1 MNVWQISHA
10 QTLHQKRATYKNDNF
25 WVPDMMS
32 AGWGRGVDSK
42 FRMNKLNR
50 YIGPL
55 KRFIGPGLVVSM
67 LAHAAPLF
75 GGVLIAA
82 YTWQPPPPEAM
93 EVELVQ
99 LKDAPGFGPMTT
111 ASSSANGQAPVTQ
124 APPPK
129 PQTERQTEQKLSK
142 MAAAEP
148 LSAAEA
154 TQAELMRSEPE
165 KQNQPSEARPN
176 PPQPDEPTPEQPNF
190 ADMVA
195 EYTKQGGLF
204 GGLGHEAGE
213 DFTLPFRERLISC
226 SKRPVGIEASD
237 KVIIRVRMSFNQDG
251 SLSSRPR
258 LLVPAPSAKQ
268 RALMVSVVDA
278 LESCQPFTMLPADKY
293 DVWKTLVWY
302 IGFPVTAFM
311 Q

>member
-1 MNVWQISHA
+1 VWQISHA
-10 QTLHQKRATYKNDNF
+10 QTLHQKRAANKNADF
-25 WVPDMMS
+25 SSSRYDVS
-32 AGWGRGVDSK
+32 QRGVDSK
-42 FRMNKLNR
+42 FCMNRLNR

-55 KRFIGPGLVVSM
+55 KRFIGPGLVISVFV
-67 LAHAAPLF
+67 HGAPLL
-75 GGVLIAA
+75 GGVLVAA
-82 YTWQPPPPEAM
+82 YTLVPPPPEAM

-99 LKDAPGFGPMTT
+99 LKDSPGFGPMTT
-111 ASSSANGQAPVTQ
+111 SSSSANGQAPVTQ
-124 APPPK
+124 APSPK
-129 PQTERQTEQKLSK
+129 PRTDRPTEQQRSK

-148 LSAAEA
+148 LSPTEA
-154 TQAELMRSEPE
+154 PQADLMRGEPE
-165 KQNQPSEARPN
+165 KQNEPPEAQPT
-176 PPQPDEPTPEQPNF
+176 PPRPDEAAPEQPNF
-190 ADMVA
+190 AELVA

-278 LESCQPFTMLPADKY
+278 LQSCQPFTMLPPDKY
-293 DVWKTLVWY
+293 NLWKTLVWY
-302 IGFPVTAFM
+302 IGFPVTAFI

>member
-1 MNVWQISHA
+1 MV
-10 QTLHQKRATYKNDNF
+10 
-25 WVPDMMS
+25 
-32 AGWGRGVDSK
+32 
-42 FRMNKLNR
+42 
-50 YIGPL
+50 
-55 KRFIGPGLVVSM
+55 
-67 LAHAAPLF
+67 AHAAPLL
-75 GGVLIAA
+75 GGVLVAA

-93 EVELVQ
+93 EVEVVQ
-99 LKDAPGFGPMTT
+99 LKDAPSFGPMTT
-111 ASSSANGQAPVTQ
+111 SSASANGPAPVTQ

-129 PQTERQTEQKLSK
+129 PRTERATEQQTSK
-142 MAAAEP
+142 MASAQP
-148 LSAAEA
+148 LSLTEA
-154 TQAELMRSEPE
+154 PQADLSRTEPE
-165 KQNQPSEARPN
+165 KQNESPEAQPT
-176 PPQPDEPTPEQPNF
+176 PPKPDEPTPEQPNF

-226 SKRPVGIEASD
+226 SKRPVGIEAGD

-268 RALMVSVVDA
+268 RALMVSVADA
-278 LESCQPFTMLPADKY
+278 LESCQPFTMLPPDKY
-293 DVWKTLVWY
+293 DLWKTLVWY
-302 IGFPVTAFM
+302 IGFPVTAFI